1 MTVTWRFVPFDALT
15 TTELYEVL
23 QLRTEVFVMEQA
35 GIYQD
40 MDGSDHAAVHVLGT
54 AGGQLVAYARC
65 FPAGVKFAEASIGRV
80 ITRQSQRGSGL
91 GHALIRQAIV
101 CVFAQWGA
109 QPLRIGAQPG
119 SISFMRSTGSPQ
131 QESPTSKTAFRTSR
145 CCARF
150 DIQEL
155 TMISDFKGKTAVL
168 TGAGS
173 GFGLECARIGAR
185 LGMNLVLADVQQDA
199 LDKAAAEMTA
209 AGAQVLAVRL
219 DVSKAAEVEALGAA
233 VLARFGAPHLV
244 FNNAGVG
251 AGGLIWENTLK
262 DWEWVIGVNLM
273 GVAHGVRVFTPM
285 MLEAAKQDPAWQG
298 HIVNTASM
306 AGLLNAPNMGIYN
319 VSKHA
324 VVSLS
329 ETLYQDLALVTD
341 QISASVLCP
350 FFVPTGI
357 SQSQRNRPEE
367 LPAAKPTRSQLI
379 GQAMS
384 DKAVG
389 SGKVTA
395 ADVAQKV
402 FDAIAANQFYIY
414 SHPKAIGSVQTRL
427 EDILQARNPTNPF
440 AHKPEIGEELKKAL
454 REA

>member
-1 MTVTWRFVPFDALT
+1 
-15 TTELYEVL
+15 
-23 QLRTEVFVMEQA
+23 
-35 GIYQD
+35 
-40 MDGSDHAAVHVLGT
+40 
-54 AGGQLVAYARC
+54 
-65 FPAGVKFAEASIGRV
+65 
-80 ITRQSQRGSGL
+80 
-91 GHALIRQAIV
+91 
-101 CVFAQWGA
+101 
-109 QPLRIGAQPG
+109 
-119 SISFMRSTGSPQ
+119 
-131 QESPTSKTAFRTSR
+131 
-145 CCARF
+145 
-150 DIQEL
+150 
-155 TMISDFKGKTAVL
+155 MISDFKGKTAVL

-233 VLARFGAPHLV
+233 VLARFGAPHFV

-285 MLEAAKQDPAWQG
+285 MLEAAKKDPAWQG

-357 SQSQRNRPEE
+357 SQSQRNRPDD
-367 LPAAKPTRSQLI
+367 LPAAKPTKSQLI

-440 AHKPEIGEELKKAL
+440 AHKPEIGEQLKKAL